1 MPHFAGRGHGVKHT
15 PALVIAGYVVAA
27 LLSTILAWFVGAR
40 VPLLSAGYAV
50 AAVSCVVA
58 AALVIRGADFPETW
72 QVSPLHGRLLIAGTF
87 TAFFLMG
94 LGCMGDP
101 FDGCGPLCTVI
112 KLGVT
117 PLGTFALWRSR
128 ERAYFSTL
136 AVAVFALVLVPNCVC
151 VNPPNAVFLKVLGWP
166 LSPACYLGPFIAA
179 LFAVSALYG
188 RHVRL
193 FSAGV
198 ATLTAVMAVFAI
210 GHQTFHWPW

>member
-1 MPHFAGRGHGVKHT
+1 MKHAR
-15 PALVIAGYVVAA
+15 ALVVAGYVVAA
-27 LLSTILAWFVGAR
+27 LLATILAWFVGAR
-40 VPLLSAGYAV
+40 VPLLSAGYAL

-58 AALVIRGADFPETW
+58 AALVVRAGAFPETW

-101 FDGCGPLCTVI
+101 FAGCGPLCTVI

-128 ERAYFSTL
+128 ERAHFSTL

-151 VNPPNAVFLKVLGWP
+151 LNPPNTVFLKGLGWD

-198 ATLTAVMAVFAI
+198 ATLTAVMAVFAL